1 MFTTN
6 LDYEEIME
14 VLEEESEKVK
24 LGIKKIA
31 LMHKD
36 TILQL
41 FDINADIES
50 IEREAIKIAKNTL
63 QFDNIDL
70 CYIVIDKKYLN
81 ITYKNIIQND
91 IIREELEDYQVIDKR
106 IYVLGNIELKT
117 ELLNYSKNIFNEI
130 IGYSDTF
137 FEICNELIYDDCIS
151 WIFEDVENTYNNGYT
166 IFTTNNSFIL
176 HGSYLDAMTT
186 DFESSHYILNK
197 DTKLFLIDEIENS
210 DLSETAQKEII
221 EKIKNY

>member
-6 LDYEEIME
+6 LDYEEVME

-81 ITYKNIIQND
+81 ITYKNIIQKD
-91 IIREELEDYQVIDKR
+91 IIREELEDYQVIDGR

-151 WIFEDVENTYNNGYT
+151 WIFKDVENTYNNGYT

-210 DLSETAQKEII
+210 DLSETAQTEII